1 VVEVDGVGF
10 AIWRAL
16 LAPGLRWQWSGWRG
30 VIGLGG
36 LCWSGIHCGSGGLGL
51 GCVGA
56 VGKEGTRDVEGG
68 FGVGGGGAGWAWR
81 LWRRGGLLRRLSW
94 DLASC

>member
-36 LCWSGIHCGSGGLGL
+36 LCWSGIHCGGGGLGL
-51 GCVGA
+51 GRVGA
-56 VGKEGTRDVEGG
+56 VGKDRTRDAEGG
-68 FGVGGGGAGWAWR
+68 FGVGR
-81 LWRRGGLLRRLSW
+81 
-94 DLASC
+94 